1 MDVVTQH
8 RRVVDGW
15 ISRVAQVGDDQWDLP
30 TPCSEWSVRD
40 LVNHVVGESL
50 WTAPLLEG
58 KTIAEVGDQFDGD
71 VVGDDPAAAAS
82 RAAGEALEAAEQ
94 RLPQGGQ
101 VHLSYGDEDMEEYVR
116 QLVADYLI
124 HGWDLAKATGGDTD
138 LDDDLVAE
146 VSAWFAE
153 REELYR
159 NGGAIGPRTDA
170 GGDAQSALL
179 AAFGRT
185 P

>member
-15 ISRVAQVGDDQWDLP
+15 ISRIAAVGDDQWELP
-30 TPCSEWSVRD
+30 TPCSEWDVRA

-71 VVGDDPAAAAS
+71 VLGDDPAAAAS
-82 RAAGEALEAAEQ
+82 RAAGEALEAAELH
-94 RLPQGGQ
+94 LPGGGQ
-101 VHLSYGDEDMEEYVR
+101 VHLSYGDEDMHEYVR
-116 QLVADYLI
+116 QLIADYLI
-124 HGWDLAKATGGDTD
+124 HSWDLAKATGGDTT
-138 LDDDLVAE
+138 LDADLVGE
-146 VSAWFAE
+146 VAAWFAD
-153 REELYR
+153 REDLYR
-159 NGGAIGPRTDA
+159 SGGAIGPRTEA
-170 GGDAQSALL
+170 GGDPQSDLL
-179 AAFGRT
+179 SAFGRT

>member
-1 MDVVTQH
+1 
-8 RRVVDGW
+8 
-15 ISRVAQVGDDQWDLP
+15 
-30 TPCSEWSVRD
+30 
-40 LVNHVVGESL
+40 VNHVVGESL

-82 RAAGEALEAAEQ
+82 RAAGHALEIAEQ
-94 RLPQGGQ
+94 RVPVGGQ
-101 VHLSYGDEDMEEYVR
+101 VHLSYGDEDMHEYVR

-159 NGGAIGPRTDA
+159 SGGAIGPRTDA
-170 GGDAQSALL
+170 GGDPQSTLL

>member
-15 ISRVAQVGDDQWDLP
+15 ISRVEKVGADQWDLP
-30 TPCSEWSVRD
+30 TPCSEWNVRV

-71 VVGDDPAAAAS
+71 VVGDDPAGAAS
-82 RAAGEALEAAEQ
+82 RAAGTALEVAEQ
-94 RLPQGGQ
+94 HLPEGGL
-101 VHLSYGDEDMEEYVR
+101 VHLSYGEEDMHEYVR
-116 QLVADYLI
+116 QLVADYLV
-124 HGWDLAKATGGDTD
+124 HSWDLAKATGGDTS
-138 LDDDLVAE
+138 LDADLVAE
-146 VSAWFAE
+146 VAVWFAE

-159 NGGAIGPRTDA
+159 SAGAIGPRTDA
-170 GGDAQSALL
+170 GGDPQSDLL
-179 AAFGRT
+179 SAFGRT